1 MGAEPICISFI
12 MAKWL
17 CKLAED
23 QSPWKK
29 GHGRSLRPLA
39 TSSYARQPL
48 LFGHPTWKYCLCT
61 GKPSSNPLI
70 PTAEKQTNSCWPRR
84 GGKRAVIQIPSRQR
98 VKSALGCLCEAG
110 NFWESV
116 CRWLKA
122 HLDRIFSDKSSDP
135 LLISV
140 LLPTPSVYSSQTL
153 I

>member
-1 MGAEPICISFI
+1 MEKGARKIP
-12 MAKWL
+12 A
-17 CKLAED
+17 
-23 QSPWKK
+23 SP
-29 GHGRSLRPLA
+29 RN
-39 TSSYARQPL
+39 QQ
-48 LFGHPTWKYCLCT
+48 LCT
-61 GKPSSNPLI
+61 AALVVWASHLEI
-70 PTAEKQTNSCWPRR
+70 LPTHRKTILQRSDTNAEKQTNSCWPRR
-84 GGKRAVIQIPSRQR
+84 GGKRAAIQIPSRQR

-122 HLDRIFSDKSSDP
+122 HLDCIFSDKSSDP